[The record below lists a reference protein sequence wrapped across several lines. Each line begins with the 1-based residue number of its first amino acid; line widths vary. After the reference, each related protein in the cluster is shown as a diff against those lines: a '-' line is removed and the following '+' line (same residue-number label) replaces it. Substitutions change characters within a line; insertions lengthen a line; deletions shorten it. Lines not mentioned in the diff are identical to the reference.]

1 MRAKPELGLDGEPE
15 LVFQPAVDL
24 ATGRLLG
31 FEAFLRWNDPDL
43 GPIPPSVLI
52 PWAEANG
59 HMVELNAWVLSE
71 ACAAAASWQSD
82 LQLAVNCSVF
92 QLRQR
97 EAASAAAAAIEE
109 SGINP
114 DRLTIEIT
122 ETSVTDAGAAADL
135 HAMSRL
141 GIQLTVDDIG
151 SDWST
156 IDSLQQFSINTM
168 KIDGSLIQ
176 GLADSGG
183 VSRAMVETI
192 VHVSHS
198 LGICTVAESVE
209 TAQQVK
215 ILRELGADVG
225 QGYFFAKPLAVE
237 DALMLTTMDPLP
249 VFPLTDLVDS
259 PHGDAGDA
267 AGRDEAGRE
276 NLGRVDVRAGDD
288 SGDDDGRDEDG
299 PESFDDGRTGRAMA
313 GPAWRPRSSVRSTKW
328 RRREAG
334 DDSREFVAERR
345 HARRGCRPFPRL
357 QARPPPG
364 LVPQGQVFLNRAT
377 DGSTPVTPSSETLS
391 VHAIP
396 FQ

>member
-1 MRAKPELGLDGEPE
+1 MRKRPELGLDGEPE

-122 ETSVTDAGAAADL
+122 ETSVTDEGAAADL

-156 IDSLQQFSINTM
+156 IESMEQFSINTM

-176 GLADSGG
+176 GLADAGG

-209 TAQQVK
+209 TAEQVK

-237 DALMLTTMDPLP
+237 DALTLTTMDPLP
-249 VFPLTDLVDS
+249 VFPLTDLAA
-259 PHGDAGDA
+259 DAGDEDSYDVHE
-267 AGRDEAGRE
+267 DEASDKGDAS
-276 NLGRVDVRAGDD
+276 DV
-288 SGDDDGRDEDG
+288 
-299 PESFDDGRTGRAMA
+299 
-313 GPAWRPRSSVRSTKW
+313 STKNQGMAAEVAQVM
-328 RRREAG
+328 EALEEVG
-334 DDSREFVAERR
+334 EHAPAKSESQDFVLSDDLHLEASEVSLVSK
-345 HARRGCRPFPRL
+345 RGRL
-357 QARPPPG
+357 LASFRKG
-364 LVPQGQVFLNRAT
+364 K
-377 DGSTPVTPSSETLS
+377 SS
-391 VHAIP
+391 
-396 FQ
+396 

>member
-1 MRAKPELGLDGEPE
+1 MVKRPELGLDGEPE

-71 ACAAAASWQSD
+71 ACAAAASWQAD

-109 SGINP
+109 SGLNP

-122 ETSVTDAGAAADL
+122 ETSVTDAAASDDL

-156 IDSLQQFSINTM
+156 IDSLQQFAINTM

-176 GLADSGG
+176 GLADAGG

-249 VFPLTDLVDS
+249 VFPLTDLDDPDAVPDQRDARSDDLDRPSGEVS
-259 PHGDAGDA
+259 PSGPGIAAEVMGALDAVEHDA
-267 AGRDEAGRE
+267 DARRDARDPAVSDDMHIESDVSLVAKRGR
-276 NLGRVDVRAGDD
+276 L
-288 SGDDDGRDEDG
+288 
-299 PESFDDGRTGRAMA
+299 MA
-313 GPAWRPRSSVRSTKW
+313 FRKGRSS
-328 RRREAG
+328 
-334 DDSREFVAERR
+334 
-345 HARRGCRPFPRL
+345 
-357 QARPPPG
+357 
-364 LVPQGQVFLNRAT
+364 
-377 DGSTPVTPSSETLS
+377 
-391 VHAIP
+391 
-396 FQ
+396 

>member
-1 MRAKPELGLDGEPE
+1 MRPRPELGLDGDPE

-31 FEAFLRWNDPDL
+31 FEALLRWNDPDL

-59 HMVELNAWVLSE
+59 HMVDLNAWVLSE
-71 ACAAAASWQSD
+71 ACAAAASWQAD

-92 QLRQR
+92 QLRQH

-109 SGINP
+109 SGLNP

-122 ETSVTDAGAAADL
+122 ETSVTDDGAAADL
-135 HAMSRL
+135 HDMSRL

-156 IDSLQQFSINTM
+156 IESMQQFSIKTM

-176 GLADSGG
+176 GLADTGG

-192 VHVSHS
+192 IHVSHS

-249 VFPLTDLVDS
+249 VFPLTDLGDDD
-259 PHGDAGDA
+259 GDAGDP
-267 AGRDEAGRE
+267 
-276 NLGRVDVRAGDD
+276 VDGDADAGDD
-288 SGDDDGRDEDG
+288 TDVRY
-299 PESFDDGRTGRAMA
+299 TMA
-313 GPAWRPRSSVRSTKW
+313 GSDRFEDSRDDMNGIGAGIAAEVIGALDAVT
-328 RRREAG
+328 EAEAAAAHAG
-334 DDSREFVAERR
+334 DDITLNDDIQIESADLSLVSKK
-345 HARRGCRPFPRL
+345 GRL
-357 QARPPPG
+357 
-364 LVPQGQVFLNRAT
+364 L
-377 DGSTPVTPSSETLS
+377 GSFRKGKS
-391 VHAIP
+391 A
-396 FQ
+396 

>member
-1 MRAKPELGLDGEPE
+1 MRERPELGLDGEPE

-71 ACAAAASWQSD
+71 ACAAAASWQAD

-109 SGINP
+109 SGLNP

-122 ETSVTDAGAAADL
+122 ETSVTDEEATAEL

-168 KIDGSLIQ
+168 KIDGSLIE
-176 GLADSGG
+176 GLADAGG

-192 VHVSHS
+192 IHVSHS

-237 DALMLTTMDPLP
+237 DALVLTTMDPLP
-249 VFPLTDLVDS
+249 VFPLTDLDD
-259 PHGDAGDA
+259 GE
-267 AGRDEAGRE
+267 EATRWS
-276 NLGRVDVRAGDD
+276 V
-288 SGDDDGRDEDG
+288 DDDPASVYSA
-299 PESFDDGRTGRAMA
+299 PESAAEVIGALDAVKETTSKKSDDTDRALADDMHVEAADMSLVAKRGRLLAFRKG
-313 GPAWRPRSSVRSTKW
+313 RSS
-328 RRREAG
+328 
-334 DDSREFVAERR
+334 
-345 HARRGCRPFPRL
+345 
-357 QARPPPG
+357 
-364 LVPQGQVFLNRAT
+364 
-377 DGSTPVTPSSETLS
+377 
-391 VHAIP
+391 
-396 FQ
+396 

>member
-1 MRAKPELGLDGEPE
+1 MRARPELGLDGDPE

-31 FEAFLRWNDPDL
+31 FEALLRWNDPDL
-43 GPIPPSVLI
+43 GPIPPGVLI

-97 EAASAAAAAIEE
+97 EAASAAAAALEE
-109 SGINP
+109 SGLNP

-122 ETSVTDAGAAADL
+122 ETSVTDDGAAADL

-156 IDSLQQFSINTM
+156 IESMQQFSINTM
-168 KIDGSLIQ
+168 KIDGSLIA
-176 GLADSGG
+176 GLTDVGG

-192 VHVSHS
+192 IHVSHS
-198 LGICTVAESVE
+198 LGVCTVAESVE
-209 TAQQVK
+209 TAEQVK

-249 VFPLTDLVDS
+249 VFPLTDLDQMEEGDND
-259 PHGDAGDA
+259 HGPFAVRARAGADDESDGSDGSDESGGSEQALDESAPSGPAVAAEVIDALDA
-267 AGRDEAGRE
+267 AAERDAKGGEGADGFAVNDDINIEANNMALVSKRGRLLAFRRG
-276 NLGRVDVRAGDD
+276 
-288 SGDDDGRDEDG
+288 
-299 PESFDDGRTGRAMA
+299 
-313 GPAWRPRSSVRSTKW
+313 RSS
-328 RRREAG
+328 
-334 DDSREFVAERR
+334 
-345 HARRGCRPFPRL
+345 
-357 QARPPPG
+357 
-364 LVPQGQVFLNRAT
+364 
-377 DGSTPVTPSSETLS
+377 
-391 VHAIP
+391 
-396 FQ
+396 

>member
-1 MRAKPELGLDGEPE
+1 MRARPELGLDGEPE

-31 FEAFLRWNDPDL
+31 FEAFLRWNDPEL

-52 PWAEANG
+52 PWAESNG

-71 ACAAAASWQSD
+71 ACAAAASWQAD

-122 ETSVTDAGAAADL
+122 ETSVTDEGAAADL

-156 IDSLQQFSINTM
+156 IESLQQFSINTM
-168 KIDGSLIQ
+168 KIDGSLIE
-176 GLADSGG
+176 GLADEGG
-183 VSRAMVETI
+183 VNRAMVETI

-198 LGICTVAESVE
+198 LGICCVAESVE

-249 VFPLTDLVDS
+249 VFPLTDLSVE
-259 PHGDAGDA
+259 GDPERDDRYTQDEP
-267 AGRDEAGRE
+267 GRDR
-276 NLGRVDVRAGDD
+276 DD
-288 SGDDDGRDEDG
+288 ADESTSDG
-299 PESFDDGRTGRAMA
+299 PSVAAEVMGALDQADEAPTEESH
-313 GPAWRPRSSVRSTKW
+313 
-328 RRREAG
+328 
-334 DDSREFVAERR
+334 EFVLNDDMHIEA
-345 HARRGCRPFPRL
+345 ADLSLVSKRGRL
-357 QARPPPG
+357 LGTFRKGKA
-364 LVPQGQVFLNRAT
+364 
-377 DGSTPVTPSSETLS
+377 S
-391 VHAIP
+391 
-396 FQ
+396 

>member
-1 MRAKPELGLDGEPE
+1 MRARPELGLDGEPE

-24 ATGRLLG
+24 ATGKLLG
-31 FEAFLRWNDPDL
+31 FEALLRWNDPDL
-43 GPIPPSVLI
+43 GPIPPGVLI

-71 ACAAAASWQSD
+71 ACAAAASWQAD

-109 SGINP
+109 SGLNP

-122 ETSVTDAGAAADL
+122 ETSVTDDGAAADL

-156 IDSLQQFSINTM
+156 IESMGRFSINTM
-168 KIDGSLIQ
+168 KIDGSLIE
-176 GLADSGG
+176 GLADPTG

-209 TAQQVK
+209 TAEQVR

-237 DALMLTTMDPLP
+237 DALTLTTMDPLP
-249 VFPLTDLVDS
+249 VFPLTDPADDGPDDFDDLDD
-259 PHGDAGDA
+259 GDGAPAYSRPGVVAEVMGALDA
-267 AGRDEAGRE
+267 AG
-276 NLGRVDVRAGDD
+276 AGDD
-288 SGDDDGRDEDG
+288 GAGHDSPDYGGDDMHVEASDLSLVSKRGRLLG
-299 PESFDDGRTGRAMA
+299 SFRKG
-313 GPAWRPRSSVRSTKW
+313 RSS
-328 RRREAG
+328 
-334 DDSREFVAERR
+334 
-345 HARRGCRPFPRL
+345 
-357 QARPPPG
+357 
-364 LVPQGQVFLNRAT
+364 
-377 DGSTPVTPSSETLS
+377 
-391 VHAIP
+391 
-396 FQ
+396 

>member
-1 MRAKPELGLDGEPE
+1 MRKRPELGLDGEPE

-122 ETSVTDAGAAADL
+122 ETSVTDEGAAADL

-168 KIDGSLIQ
+168 KIDGSLIE
-176 GLADSGG
+176 GLADTGG

-249 VFPLTDLVDS
+249 VFPLADL
-259 PHGDAGDA
+259 DAGHELSEHQGFVIQPLKDSLNDDA
-267 AGRDEAGRE
+267 G
-276 NLGRVDVRAGDD
+276 GDD
-288 SGDDDGRDEDG
+288 ET
-299 PESFDDGRTGRAMA
+299 ESFDDDTE
-313 GPAWRPRSSVRSTKW
+313 SF
-328 RRREAG
+328 
-334 DDSREFVAERR
+334 DDE
-345 HARRGCRPFPRL
+345 
-357 QARPPPG
+357 
-364 LVPQGQVFLNRAT
+364 T
-377 DGSTPVTPSSETLS
+377 DGSTSTGPGIAAEVIGALDDIGESGNAEDESRELMVSDDMHLEPADLSLVSKRGRLLASFRKGKPS
-391 VHAIP
+391 
-396 FQ
+396 

>member
-1 MRAKPELGLDGEPE
+1 MVRAKPELGLDGEPE

-31 FEAFLRWNDPDL
+31 FEALLRWNDPDL

-71 ACAAAASWQSD
+71 ACAAAASWQAD

-114 DRLTIEIT
+114 DRLTIEVT
-122 ETSVTDAGAAADL
+122 ETSVTDDGAAADL

-156 IDSLQQFSINTM
+156 IESLQQFSIKTM
-168 KIDGSLIQ
+168 KIDGSLIE
-176 GLADSGG
+176 GLADPGG

-237 DALMLTTMDPLP
+237 DALTLTTMDPLP
-249 VFPLTDLVDS
+249 VFPLTDLNDEDDEDDEDADS
-259 PHGDAGDA
+259 DTFEDGAAFSGAGIAAEVIDALAAVQDRDDGPDEGD
-267 AGRDEAGRE
+267 
-276 NLGRVDVRAGDD
+276 
-288 SGDDDGRDEDG
+288 GDDDSAVNDDIHIEASDMSLVSKRGRLLA
-299 PESFDDGRTGRAMA
+299 SFRKGRSG
-313 GPAWRPRSSVRSTKW
+313 
-328 RRREAG
+328 
-334 DDSREFVAERR
+334 
-345 HARRGCRPFPRL
+345 
-357 QARPPPG
+357 
-364 LVPQGQVFLNRAT
+364 
-377 DGSTPVTPSSETLS
+377 
-391 VHAIP
+391 
-396 FQ
+396 

>member
-1 MRAKPELGLDGEPE
+1 MDPAGVMRARPELGLDGQPE

-71 ACAAAASWQSD
+71 ACAAAVSWQSD

-168 KIDGSLIQ
+168 KIDGSLIE
-176 GLADSGG
+176 GLGDTGG

-249 VFPLTDLVDS
+249 VFPLTELGEFGVE
-259 PHGDAGDA
+259 GAGHE
-267 AGRDEAGRE
+267 GTGQDEPGRE
-276 NLGRVDVRAGDD
+276 SLGRVDAKRHEDFHHDHSRGDAIR
-288 SGDDDGRDEDG
+288 DDGGVDDEG
-299 PESFDDGRTGRAMA
+299 PESVGDETDASRYGRSGMAAEVIGALDDVAEPDAEGDGREYVVSDDMHVEANDLSLVSKRGRLLASFRKGKSA
-313 GPAWRPRSSVRSTKW
+313 
-328 RRREAG
+328 
-334 DDSREFVAERR
+334 
-345 HARRGCRPFPRL
+345 
-357 QARPPPG
+357 
-364 LVPQGQVFLNRAT
+364 
-377 DGSTPVTPSSETLS
+377 
-391 VHAIP
+391 
-396 FQ
+396 

>member
-1 MRAKPELGLDGEPE
+1 MRARPELGLDGEPE

-31 FEAFLRWNDPDL
+31 FEALLRWNDPDL

-52 PWAEANG
+52 PWAESNG

-71 ACAAAASWQSD
+71 ACAAAVSWQSD

-168 KIDGSLIQ
+168 KIDGSLIE
-176 GLADSGG
+176 GLGDTGG

-249 VFPLTDLVDS
+249 VFPLTELGEFGVE
-259 PHGDAGDA
+259 GAGHE
-267 AGRDEAGRE
+267 GTGQDEPGRE
-276 NLGRVDVRAGDD
+276 SLGRVDAKRHEDFHHDHSRGDAIR
-288 SGDDDGRDEDG
+288 DDGGVDDEG
-299 PESFDDGRTGRAMA
+299 PESVGDETDASRYGRSGMAAEVIGALDDVAEPDAEGDGREYVVSDDMHVEANDLSLVSKRGRLLASFRKGKSA
-313 GPAWRPRSSVRSTKW
+313 
-328 RRREAG
+328 
-334 DDSREFVAERR
+334 
-345 HARRGCRPFPRL
+345 
-357 QARPPPG
+357 
-364 LVPQGQVFLNRAT
+364 
-377 DGSTPVTPSSETLS
+377 
-391 VHAIP
+391 
-396 FQ
+396 

>member
-1 MRAKPELGLDGEPE
+1 MRPRPELGLDGDPE

-31 FEAFLRWNDPDL
+31 FEAMLRWNDPDL

-59 HMVELNAWVLSE
+59 HMVDLNAWVLSE
-71 ACAAAASWQSD
+71 ACAAAASWQAD

-109 SGINP
+109 SGLNP

-122 ETSVTDAGAAADL
+122 ETSVTDEEATAEL

-156 IDSLQQFSINTM
+156 IDNLQQFSINTM
-168 KIDGSLIQ
+168 KIDGSLIE
-176 GLADSGG
+176 GLADAGG

-237 DALMLTTMDPLP
+237 DALTLTTMDPLP
-249 VFPLTDLVDS
+249 VFPLADLDTL
-259 PHGDAGDA
+259 AEE
-267 AGRDEAGRE
+267 EA
-276 NLGRVDVRAGDD
+276 
-288 SGDDDGRDEDG
+288 
-299 PESFDDGRTGRAMA
+299 
-313 GPAWRPRSSVRSTKW
+313 
-328 RRREAG
+328 RRRE
-334 DDSREFVAERR
+334 DDADDRFDRFEDESDSSPYTGPGPGIAAEVMGALADADVDADADADAEGSDAEHNDFV
-345 HARRGCRPFPRL
+345 
-357 QARPPPG
+357 
-364 LVPQGQVFLNRAT
+364 
-377 DGSTPVTPSSETLS
+377 LS
-391 VHAIP
+391 DD
-396 FQ
+396 

>member
-1 MRAKPELGLDGEPE
+1 MRARPELGLDGEPE

-52 PWAEANG
+52 PWAESNG

-71 ACAAAASWQSD
+71 ACAAAASWQAD

-97 EAASAAAAAIEE
+97 EAAAAAAAAIEE

-114 DRLTIEIT
+114 DRLTVEIT
-122 ETSVTDAGAAADL
+122 ETSVTDEGAAADL

-156 IDSLQQFSINTM
+156 IDNLQQFSINTM

-176 GLADSGG
+176 GLADEGG

-249 VFPLTDLVDS
+249 VFPLGDLGDEEFHNAAPRRSESAPESTDEESEPPAESEFTV
-259 PHGDAGDA
+259 A
-267 AGRDEAGRE
+267 AEVIGALDEAGE
-276 NLGRVDVRAGDD
+276 NAAA
-288 SGDDDGRDEDG
+288 E
-299 PESFDDGRTGRAMA
+299 PE
-313 GPAWRPRSSVRSTKW
+313 
-328 RRREAG
+328 
-334 DDSREFVAERR
+334 REFVLTEDMHLEANDVSLVSK
-345 HARRGCRPFPRL
+345 RGRL
-357 QARPPPG
+357 LASFRKG
-364 LVPQGQVFLNRAT
+364 K
-377 DGSTPVTPSSETLS
+377 PS
-391 VHAIP
+391 
-396 FQ
+396 

>member
-31 FEAFLRWNDPDL
+31 FEALLRWNDPDL

-71 ACAAAASWQSD
+71 ACAAAASWQAD

-97 EAASAAAAAIEE
+97 EAATAAAAAIEE

-122 ETSVTDAGAAADL
+122 ETSVTDDGAAADL

-156 IDSLQQFSINTM
+156 IESMQQFSIKTM
-168 KIDGSLIQ
+168 KIDGSLIE
-176 GLADSGG
+176 GLGDPGG

-209 TAQQVK
+209 TALQVK

-237 DALMLTTMDPLP
+237 DALTLTTMDPLP
-249 VFPLTDLVDS
+249 VFPLTAPGEDDEYLDVGSHDADS
-259 PHGDAGDA
+259 DSDDASDGGGNNGRGIASEVLDALDAVQEGDAPEVESDDFA
-267 AGRDEAGRE
+267 INDEIHIEASDVSLVSKRGRLLASFRKGRS
-276 NLGRVDVRAGDD
+276 A
-288 SGDDDGRDEDG
+288 
-299 PESFDDGRTGRAMA
+299 
-313 GPAWRPRSSVRSTKW
+313 
-328 RRREAG
+328 
-334 DDSREFVAERR
+334 
-345 HARRGCRPFPRL
+345 
-357 QARPPPG
+357 
-364 LVPQGQVFLNRAT
+364 
-377 DGSTPVTPSSETLS
+377 
-391 VHAIP
+391 
-396 FQ
+396 

>member
-1 MRAKPELGLDGEPE
+1 MRSVPPEGGRAQGPRSTRRCQICDESHPAGRTVRPRPELGLDGEPE

-31 FEAFLRWNDPDL
+31 FEALLRWNDPDL
-43 GPIPPSVLI
+43 GPIPPSVLV

-59 HMVELNAWVLSE
+59 HMAELNAWVLSE

-97 EAASAAAAAIEE
+97 EAASAAAAALEE
-109 SGINP
+109 SGLNP

-122 ETSVTDAGAAADL
+122 ETSVVDDGAAADL

-156 IDSLQQFSINTM
+156 IQQMGQFSINTM
-168 KIDGSLIQ
+168 KIDGTLIS
-176 GLADSGG
+176 GLADAGG

-209 TAQQVK
+209 TAQQVR
-215 ILRELGADVG
+215 ILRKLGADVG
-225 QGYFFAKPLAVE
+225 QGYFFAPPMAAD
-237 DALMLTTMDPLP
+237 DALELTTRDPLP
-249 VFPLTDLVDS
+249 VFPLTGSDEDDDEFDDDDPDRAAYSASSMAAEVMGAIS
-259 PHGDAGDA
+259 AGGEASDDRVEDA
-267 AGRDEAGRE
+267 ATALLSDDIHLEPNEVALVSKRGRLLA
-276 NLGRVDVRAGDD
+276 
-288 SGDDDGRDEDG
+288 
-299 PESFDDGRTGRAMA
+299 SF
-313 GPAWRPRSSVRSTKW
+313 
-328 RRREAG
+328 
-334 DDSREFVAERR
+334 
-345 HARRGCRPFPRL
+345 RRGK
-357 QARPPPG
+357 
-364 LVPQGQVFLNRAT
+364 
-377 DGSTPVTPSSETLS
+377 GS
-391 VHAIP
+391 
-396 FQ
+396 

>member
-1 MRAKPELGLDGEPE
+1 MRARPELGLDGEPE

-31 FEAFLRWNDPDL
+31 FEALLRWNDPDL

-71 ACAAAASWQSD
+71 ACAAAASWQAD

-97 EAASAAAAAIEE
+97 EAATAAAAAIES
-109 SGINP
+109 SGLNP

-122 ETSVTDAGAAADL
+122 ETSVTDDGAAAEL

-156 IDSLQQFSINTM
+156 IDNLQQFSINTM
-168 KIDGSLIQ
+168 KIDGSLIE
-176 GLADSGG
+176 GLADTGG

-237 DALMLTTMDPLP
+237 DALVLTTMDPLP
-249 VFPLTDLVDS
+249 VFPLTDLSDDEDDES
-259 PHGDAGDA
+259 DGPADA
-267 AGRDEAGRE
+267 AGRSVYSPTAAAAEVMGALDAVEGGGGSHAE
-276 NLGRVDVRAGDD
+276 VRGPALGDD
-288 SGDDDGRDEDG
+288 MQVEAADMSLVAKRGRLLAFRKG
-299 PESFDDGRTGRAMA
+299 
-313 GPAWRPRSSVRSTKW
+313 RSS
-328 RRREAG
+328 
-334 DDSREFVAERR
+334 
-345 HARRGCRPFPRL
+345 
-357 QARPPPG
+357 
-364 LVPQGQVFLNRAT
+364 
-377 DGSTPVTPSSETLS
+377 
-391 VHAIP
+391 
-396 FQ
+396 

>member
-1 MRAKPELGLDGEPE
+1 MRARPELGLDGEPE

-31 FEAFLRWNDPDL
+31 FEALLRWNDPEL

-97 EAASAAAAAIEE
+97 EAATAAAAAIEE

-122 ETSVTDAGAAADL
+122 ETSVTDDGAAADL

-156 IDSLQQFSINTM
+156 IESMQQFSIKTM
-168 KIDGSLIQ
+168 KIDGSLIE
-176 GLADSGG
+176 GLADPGG

-209 TAQQVK
+209 TALQVK

-249 VFPLTDLVDS
+249 VFPLGDLDDEDEFDAGFDQSVDDS
-259 PHGDAGDA
+259 EDHSEDDVDDGSYIGRGIAAEVRDALDAVEEGDASDAPDGDTDDHA
-267 AGRDEAGRE
+267 LSDEIHLEASNMALVSKRGRLLASFRKGR
-276 NLGRVDVRAGDD
+276 
-288 SGDDDGRDEDG
+288 SG
-299 PESFDDGRTGRAMA
+299 
-313 GPAWRPRSSVRSTKW
+313 
-328 RRREAG
+328 
-334 DDSREFVAERR
+334 
-345 HARRGCRPFPRL
+345 
-357 QARPPPG
+357 
-364 LVPQGQVFLNRAT
+364 
-377 DGSTPVTPSSETLS
+377 
-391 VHAIP
+391 
-396 FQ
+396 

>member
-1 MRAKPELGLDGEPE
+1 VRARPELGLDGEPE

-31 FEAFLRWNDPDL
+31 FEALLRWNDPDL

-52 PWAEANG
+52 PWAESNG

-97 EAASAAAAAIEE
+97 EAASAAAAALEE
-109 SGINP
+109 SGLNP

-122 ETSVTDAGAAADL
+122 ETSVTDDGAAADL

-156 IDSLQQFSINTM
+156 IESMGQFSINTM
-168 KIDGSLIQ
+168 KIDGTLIE
-176 GLADSGG
+176 GLADPTG

-209 TAQQVK
+209 TAKQVK

-225 QGYFFAKPLAVE
+225 QGYFFAPPLAVE
-237 DALMLTTMDPLP
+237 DALTLTTMEPLP
-249 VFPLTDLVDS
+249 VFPLWS
-259 PHGDAGDA
+259 IG
-267 AGRDEAGRE
+267 
-276 NLGRVDVRAGDD
+276 
-288 SGDDDGRDEDG
+288 GDDDGD
-299 PESFDDGRTGRAMA
+299 DDGGADLGGGAFTSPGIAAEVMDALDSLPGTAEHAGERAIDDDIHIE
-313 GPAWRPRSSVRSTKW
+313 SSDVSLVSKRGKLLAS
-328 RRREAG
+328 
-334 DDSREFVAERR
+334 F
-345 HARRGCRPFPRL
+345 RRGKS
-357 QARPPPG
+357 A
-364 LVPQGQVFLNRAT
+364 
-377 DGSTPVTPSSETLS
+377 
-391 VHAIP
+391 
-396 FQ
+396 

>member
-1 MRAKPELGLDGEPE
+1 MVRAKPELGLDGEPE

-31 FEAFLRWNDPDL
+31 FEALLRWNDPDL
-43 GPIPPSVLI
+43 GPIPPGVLI

-71 ACAAAASWQSD
+71 ACAAAVSWQAD

-97 EAASAAAAAIEE
+97 EAARAAAAAIEE

-114 DRLTIEIT
+114 DRLTIEVT
-122 ETSVTDAGAAADL
+122 ETSVTDDGAAADL

-156 IDSLQQFSINTM
+156 IENLEQFSIKTM
-168 KIDGSLIQ
+168 KIDGSLIE
-176 GLADSGG
+176 GLADTGG

-237 DALMLTTMDPLP
+237 DALTLTTMDPLP
-249 VFPLTDLVDS
+249 VFPLTDLNVDDDFDS
-259 PHGDAGDA
+259 DEFGSTDTNAYSGPGIAAEVIDALDAVADGHAGHDGDADDPA
-267 AGRDEAGRE
+267 INDEIHIEASDLSLVSKKGRLLGSFRKGRS
-276 NLGRVDVRAGDD
+276 A
-288 SGDDDGRDEDG
+288 
-299 PESFDDGRTGRAMA
+299 
-313 GPAWRPRSSVRSTKW
+313 
-328 RRREAG
+328 
-334 DDSREFVAERR
+334 
-345 HARRGCRPFPRL
+345 
-357 QARPPPG
+357 
-364 LVPQGQVFLNRAT
+364 
-377 DGSTPVTPSSETLS
+377 
-391 VHAIP
+391 
-396 FQ
+396 

>member
-1 MRAKPELGLDGEPE
+1 MRARPELGLDGEPE

-31 FEAFLRWNDPDL
+31 FEAFLRWNDPEL

-52 PWAEANG
+52 PWAESNG

-71 ACAAAASWQSD
+71 ACAAAASWQAD

-97 EAASAAAAAIEE
+97 EAATAAAAAIEE

-122 ETSVTDAGAAADL
+122 ETSVTDEGAAAEL

-168 KIDGSLIQ
+168 KIDGSLID
-176 GLADSGG
+176 GLADEGG
-183 VSRAMVETI
+183 VNRAMVETI

-198 LGICTVAESVE
+198 LGICCVAESVE

-225 QGYFFAKPLAVE
+225 QGYFFAKPLAVQ

-249 VFPLTDLVDS
+249 VFPLTDLS
-259 PHGDAGDA
+259 ADAGDEDRYDLR
-267 AGRDEAGRE
+267 RDE
-276 NLGRVDVRAGDD
+276 
-288 SGDDDGRDEDG
+288 SGDDRDASDLSTKEQG
-299 PESFDDGRTGRAMA
+299 MA
-313 GPAWRPRSSVRSTKW
+313 GEVAEVMEALE
-328 RRREAG
+328 EAG
-334 DDSREFVAERR
+334 DDA
-345 HARRGCRPFPRL
+345 
-357 QARPPPG
+357 
-364 LVPQGQVFLNRAT
+364 
-377 DGSTPVTPSSETLS
+377 SSEGESQDFVLNDDMHIEAADLS
-391 VHAIP
+391 LVSKRGRLLGSFRKGKAS
-396 FQ
+396 

>member
-71 ACAAAASWQSD
+71 ACGAAASWQSD

-122 ETSVTDAGAAADL
+122 ETSVTDAGAAAEL

-168 KIDGSLIQ
+168 KIDGSLIE
-176 GLADSGG
+176 GLGDKGG

-249 VFPLTDLVDS
+249 VFPLTDLGV
-259 PHGDAGDA
+259 DAGVDA
-267 AGRDEAGRE
+267 ERE
-276 NLGRVDVRAGDD
+276 QSRREDLGRVNAQRDDESRDDVTRDD
-288 SGDDDGRDEDG
+288 EG
-299 PESFDDGRTGRAMA
+299 PESLDDESDVSRYGRSGMA
-313 GPAWRPRSSVRSTKW
+313 AEVIGALDEVA
-328 RRREAG
+328 E
-334 DDSREFVAERR
+334 DDAEGESREYVVSDDMHIEANDLSLVSK
-345 HARRGCRPFPRL
+345 RGRL
-357 QARPPPG
+357 LASFRKG
-364 LVPQGQVFLNRAT
+364 K
-377 DGSTPVTPSSETLS
+377 SS
-391 VHAIP
+391 
-396 FQ
+396 

>member
-1 MRAKPELGLDGEPE
+1 MRARPELGLDGEPE

-31 FEAFLRWNDPDL
+31 FEALLRWNDPDL

-59 HMVELNAWVLSE
+59 HMVALNAWVLSE
-71 ACAAAASWQSD
+71 ACGAAAAWASD

-92 QLRQR
+92 QLRRR
-97 EAASAAAAAIEE
+97 EAATAAAAAIEE

-122 ETSVTDAGAAADL
+122 ETSVVDDGAAADL

-156 IDSLQQFSINTM
+156 LENLQQFAINTM
-168 KIDGSLIQ
+168 KIDGTLIS
-176 GLADSGG
+176 GLADPGG

-209 TAQQVK
+209 TAKQVK
-215 ILRELGADVG
+215 ILRELNADVG
-225 QGYFFAKPLAVE
+225 QGYFFAPPLTSE
-237 DALMLTTMDPLP
+237 DAFTLTTMDPLP
-249 VFPLTDLVDS
+249 VFPLTAPGEEDDEDDELDS
-259 PHGDAGDA
+259 VADSALSRPGMAAEVMDALGVMSAPA
-267 AGRDEAGRE
+267 AAEESA
-276 NLGRVDVRAGDD
+276 
-288 SGDDDGRDEDG
+288 EDG
-299 PESFDDGRTGRAMA
+299 PSDADDMSLVSKRGRLLTRRRGRA
-313 GPAWRPRSSVRSTKW
+313 G
-328 RRREAG
+328 
-334 DDSREFVAERR
+334 
-345 HARRGCRPFPRL
+345 
-357 QARPPPG
+357 
-364 LVPQGQVFLNRAT
+364 
-377 DGSTPVTPSSETLS
+377 
-391 VHAIP
+391 
-396 FQ
+396 

>member
-1 MRAKPELGLDGEPE
+1 MRPRPELGLDGDPE

-31 FEAFLRWNDPDL
+31 FEALLRWNDPDL

-71 ACAAAASWQSD
+71 ACAAAASWQAD

-109 SGINP
+109 SGLNP

-122 ETSVTDAGAAADL
+122 ETSVTDDGAAADL

-156 IDSLQQFSINTM
+156 IESMQQFSIKTM
-168 KIDGSLIQ
+168 KIDGSLIA
-176 GLADSGG
+176 GLADEGG

-209 TAQQVK
+209 TARQVR

-249 VFPLTDLVDS
+249 VFPLTGLDDVA
-259 PHGDAGDA
+259 AGDPDHDGPPVDLHPGGDHDEGPEDYRDSVDGTDGRGIAAEVIGALDAVTEVPAA
-267 AGRDEAGRE
+267 AGDGFTLNDDMHIEAADLSLVSKKGR
-276 NLGRVDVRAGDD
+276 LLA
-288 SGDDDGRDEDG
+288 
-299 PESFDDGRTGRAMA
+299 SFRKGKSA
-313 GPAWRPRSSVRSTKW
+313 
-328 RRREAG
+328 
-334 DDSREFVAERR
+334 
-345 HARRGCRPFPRL
+345 
-357 QARPPPG
+357 
-364 LVPQGQVFLNRAT
+364 
-377 DGSTPVTPSSETLS
+377 
-391 VHAIP
+391 
-396 FQ
+396 